1 MEKKLLLVQAGVSPS
16 VTPLGDVSEKDL
28 MWDSQGDPG
37 QGWCTV
43 LQNLNLGRVFPA
55 APIRNELECFILVS
69 DTFLSKH
76 PWVPVMCN

>member
-1 MEKKLLLVQAGVSPS
+1 
-16 VTPLGDVSEKDL
+16 
-28 MWDSQGDPG
+28 MWDSQRDPG
-37 QGWCTV
+37 LGWRIV
-43 LQNLNLGRVFPA
+43 HQDLSLEWVFPT